1 MCVLYA
7 GVYEVGVGV
16 AVETEGGGLPAQ
28 RAAEEE
34 GREVEIEAGTEIE
47 GGGETRKRRT
57 EEGLEKGEEDQ
68 DLQGWC
74 VLIRI
79 FVSHHCPLS

>member
-1 MCVLYA
+1 MSRMCVLYA

-16 AVETEGGGLPAQ
+16 AVETGGGGLPAQ
-28 RAAEEE
+28 PAAEGE
-34 GREVEIEAGTEIE
+34 GREVEIETGTEIE
-47 GGGETRKRRT
+47 GGGETRKGRT
-57 EEGLEKGEEDQ
+57 EEGFERGEEDQ

-79 FVSHHCPLS
+79 FVW

>member
-1 MCVLYA
+1 MQLSRMCVLYA

-16 AVETEGGGLPAQ
+16 AVETGGVGLPAQ
-28 RAAEEE
+28 RVAEEE
-34 GREVEIEAGTEIE
+34 GREVAIETGTEIE
-47 GGGETRKRRT
+47 GGGETRKGRT
-57 EEGLEKGEEDQ
+57 GEGLERGEEDQ

-79 FVSHHCPLS
+79 FVR